1 MSETGRKAGV
11 PSPCLGICMLD
22 ADDLCTACRR
32 SGLEIADWGGM
43 SDEEKRAVWA
53 LIRRRE
59 AGERGI

>member
-1 MSETGRKAGV
+1 V
-11 PSPCLGICMLD
+11 LD
-22 ADDLCTACRR
+22 EDDLCTACRR

-43 SDEEKRAVWA
+43 SDDEKRAVWA

>member
-1 MSETGRKAGV
+1 MSEQTRRAAV

-22 ADDLCTACRR
+22 EHDLCTACRR
-32 SGLEIADWGGM
+32 SGLEIADWGAM

-59 AGERGI
+59 AGETDI